1 MDVIVSFC
9 LELYYCN
16 LMHFCHEVSFSSVY
30 MFFVSLIFL
39 VVEFYKCYLFNNN
52 FRPVKLLMRGVSAMG
67 EA

>member
-1 MDVIVSFC
+1 
-9 LELYYCN
+9 
-16 LMHFCHEVSFSSVY
+16 MHFCHEVSFSSVY